1 MSKKKK
7 LSAVER
13 IAISLDRIDGSMAV
27 MAQAYETIATCARKQ
42 VGISEE
48 HLGVAK
54 DSLAVTIAMVQG
66 VSANKAP
73 WWRKLFS
80 RK

>member
-1 MSKKKK
+1 MSKKK

-13 IAISLDRIDGSMAV
+13 IAISLDRIDGNTAI
-27 MAQAYETIATCARKQ
+27 MAQAYDAIATYARKQ
-42 VGISEE
+42 VGISEG

-54 DSLAVTIAMVQG
+54 DSLALTIAMVQG
-66 VSANKAP
+66 VSANKVP

>member
-54 DSLAVTIAMVQG
+54 DSLALTLAMVQG
-66 VSANKAP
+66 VSANKVP
-73 WWRKLFS
+73 WWHKLFS
-80 RK
+80 RE